1 MELILASGSPRRS
14 EILGTLGFSVVV
26 DPPEVDEKSL
36 PDESPEVYTERLARE
51 KALSVARRHPSSWVL
66 AGDTV
71 VVDRGAV
78 LGKPVDESDAVS
90 MLLRLQG
97 RSHRVFS
104 SLALVQPASGGDER
118 RVRSGVSVTDVT
130 FRSFD
135 REVAEAYA
143 RTGEPLDKAG
153 AYGIQGMGGA
163 LVEGIR
169 GDYSGVVGLPVPLLI
184 RLLEEAGEPYRFGS
198 AG

>member
-1 MELILASGSPRRS
+1 MELILASESPRRS
-14 EILGTLGFSVVV
+14 EILGGLGFSVVV
-26 DPPEVDEKSL
+26 DPPEVDETPL
-36 PDESPEVYTERLARE
+36 PEESPEVYTERLARE

-66 AGDTV
+66 AGDTA

-90 MLLRLQG
+90 ILLRLQG

-104 SLALVQPASGGDER
+104 SLALVPPTTGGER

-130 FRSFD
+130 FRTFD

-169 GDYSGVVGLPVPLLI
+169 GDYSGVVGLPVPLLV
-184 RLLEEAGEPYRFGS
+184 RLLEEVGKPYRFGS
-198 AG
+198 AV

>member
-14 EILGTLGFSVVV
+14 EILGGLGFSVVV
-26 DPPEVDEKSL
+26 DPPEVDETPF
-36 PDESPEVYTERLARE
+36 PDESPEAYTERLARE

-104 SLALVQPASGGDER
+104 SLALVPPVTGGER
-118 RVRSGVSVTDVT
+118 QVRSGVSVTDVT
-130 FRSFD
+130 FRPFD

-153 AYGIQGMGGA
+153 SYGIQGMGGA

-169 GDYSGVVGLPVPLLI
+169 GDYSGVVGLAVPLFI
-184 RLLEEAGEPYRFGS
+184 RLLEESGEPYLFGS